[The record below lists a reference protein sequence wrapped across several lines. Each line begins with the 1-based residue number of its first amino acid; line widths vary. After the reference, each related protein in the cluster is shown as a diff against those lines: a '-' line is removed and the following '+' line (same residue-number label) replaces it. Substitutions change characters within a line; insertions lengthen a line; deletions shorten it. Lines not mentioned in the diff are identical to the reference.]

1 MAEERKADVAFKPEA
16 LDPAIANAID
26 RLDKVVVDIE
36 RIRGAAEPLLDRV
49 RARVEKLLAET
60 PLDVPQPELAVALG
74 SLVDQ
79 LERYA
84 RVALNLTKVIDEGA
98 RLRSF
103 VAGGAD
109 SRPDVSGMS
118 SVELSELVKKGAAG
132 L

>member
-1 MAEERKADVAFKPEA
+1 MADDRKADVAFKPEA
-16 LDPAIANAID
+16 LDPGIANAID

-49 RARVEKLLAET
+49 RARIELLLSQT
-60 PLDVPQPELAVALG
+60 DVATPQPELAAALS
-74 SLVDQ
+74 SLVEN

-84 RVALNLTKVIDEGA
+84 RVALNMTKVVDEAA

-109 SRPDVSGMS
+109 SRPDIGILSD
-118 SVELSELVKKGAAG
+118 VELAAVVKKGAQG